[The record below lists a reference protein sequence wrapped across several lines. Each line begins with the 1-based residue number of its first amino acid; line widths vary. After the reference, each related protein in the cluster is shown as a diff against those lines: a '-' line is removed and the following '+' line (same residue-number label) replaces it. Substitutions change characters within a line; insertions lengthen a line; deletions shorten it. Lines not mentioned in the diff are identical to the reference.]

1 MAAARRKAATL
12 GEAGYIRRAGDAY
25 FTPEWVTRALIAA
38 IDFRPPG
45 KTRAE
50 TLIWEP
56 ACGDGR
62 MAEPLKA
69 AGYTVVASDIADH
82 GYGESG
88 VDFLSNFLSANDLS
102 SDRVA
107 AIITNPPFD
116 TVDLFIE
123 RALELTRLNQGR
135 VAMLQRHE
143 FDAPR
148 KNHYLF
154 MPPFAA
160 KLVLHKRPRW
170 VDGEDKASPRFPY
183 AWYVWDWRWRGEPAL
198 RYLPDP
204 DIAGGAK
211 PLIDR
216 DAA

>member
-1 MAAARRKAATL
+1 MTQARRKAATL
-12 GEAGYIRRAGDAY
+12 GEAGYARRTGDSY
-25 FTPEWVTRALIAA
+25 FTEPWVTRALIAA
-38 IDFRPPG
+38 VNFSPPG
-45 KTRAE
+45 KARSE

-62 MAEPLKA
+62 MAQPLKA

-82 GYGESG
+82 GYGETG
-88 VDFLSNFLSANDLS
+88 VDFLSDFMSVNEISPHL
-102 SDRVA
+102 VA
-107 AIITNPPFD
+107 AIVTNPPFD

-123 RALELTRLNQGR
+123 RALELTRPTKGR

-148 KNHYLF
+148 KNHRF
-154 MPPFAA
+154 FRAPFAA

-170 VDGEDKASPRFPY
+170 VDGEEKASPRFPY
-183 AWYVWDWRWRGEPAL
+183 AWFLWDWRWRAEPVI

-204 DIAGGAK
+204 DVAGGAA
-211 PLIDR
+211 PLIAR
-216 DAA
+216 AVA